1 MDRFNRG
8 WITEH
13 AKAVLLQY
21 SDSITIRQLH
31 YRLVAAGM
39 TNDIQHYKRVIA
51 AMTDARWEGGVRFG
65 AFIDRER
72 GICGETEAKPI
83 LLQDEIERAQQQ
95 VKAWMEHYHL
105 NRWENQNAYIEVWI
119 EKKALQGVFEEPC
132 ERNKV
137 ALAPCKGYPS
147 LTFLHDAKERFSDAE
162 DRGQERTILYFG
174 DYDPSGEDIPR
185 SIKDNLSRMGIDVE
199 VERIALNPEQIAS
212 MGLSSV
218 PAKDGDSR
226 SRTWTGEGAVELDAI
241 EPDELK
247 RMAEEAI
254 ENRFDSTLL
263 DELAEREETERVK
276 YRKALKKFVVGLK

>member
-51 AMTDARWEGGVRFG
+51 AMTDARWEGRVRFG